1 MYYYNIFNM
10 DNIYEIIKNNKIN
23 IFEKY
28 ITKKLDNN
36 EKIDINNI
44 LGFCIG
50 YQNNIMI
57 AILNLK
63 IREYDIKINRMSVLE
78 GIYQVDCHKSYEEE
92 CKYSKDIQINFVPFR
107 MMTLNYINQY
117 WNIFNIKK

>member
-1 MYYYNIFNM
+1 ME
-10 DNIYEIIKNNKIN
+10 NIYDIISNNKIN

-28 ITKKLDNN
+28 INKILNNN

-44 LGFCIG
+44 LGYCIG

-63 IREYDIKINRMSVLE
+63 IKEYDMKINRMHVLK
-78 GIYQVDCHKSYEEE
+78 GIYSADCHKSYEES
-92 CKYSKDIQINFVPFR
+92 CKYDKDIQINFKPFR
-107 MMTLNYINQY
+107 MMDVNYINQY
-117 WNIFNIKK
+117 WNIFNVKK

>member
-1 MYYYNIFNM
+1 ME
-10 DNIYEIIKNNKIN
+10 DIYKIISNNKIN

-28 ITKKLDNN
+28 ITNKLNN
-36 EKIDINNI
+36 IEKIDINTI

-63 IREYDIKINRMSVLE
+63 IREYDIKINRMFVLE
-78 GIYQVDCHKSYEEE
+78 GIYKAECYKSYDEA
-92 CKYSKDIQINFVPFR
+92 CKYDKSIQIYFKPFR
-107 MMTLNYINQY
+107 MMAINYINEY
-117 WNIFNIKK
+117 WNIFNIKDR

>member
-1 MYYYNIFNM
+1 ME
-10 DNIYEIIKNNKIN
+10 NIYELISNNKIN
-23 IFEKY
+23 IFEKN
-28 ITKKLDNN
+28 ITKKLNNN

-63 IREYDIKINRMSVLE
+63 IREYDIKINRMCVLE
-78 GIYQVDCHKSYEEE
+78 GIHKAECYKSYDEA
-92 CKYSKDIQINFVPFR
+92 CKYSKDIQINFQPFR
-107 MMTLNYINQY
+107 MMAVNYINEY
-117 WNIFNIKK
+117 WNIFNIKDR